1 MYRGKYEAV
10 KTAEKKHKAMPEKV
24 QETPEVGAEG
34 SEPDIYIEKPER
46 KSRKKEITK
55 GTIVFYSAWLLLIV
69 VAFFG
74 IGIALGA
81 LQNWLVSFEASQPDK
96 MSDWLYQRY
105 FQDPD
110 WVELYG
116 MAGIQDTAYEGAEDY
131 ARYMEEMVADR
142 DITMVETSAGLTG
155 GKKYVLRA
163 ELGPDTFFNFATFVM
178 VDVQAEG
185 ASVSDWQLGQ
195 VEIFTYSEDQGMDFR
210 RDLGYR
216 FLVGPDSVVL
226 VNGVELDQSHV
237 VRTTSTVAQEYL
249 PDGVY
254 GYRDKELQ
262 VEGLL
267 MEPQIQIVNGQ
278 GQLCEM
284 TYDELTHTFVEHWE
298 KPTISDEEY
307 ATVVTAAKTYCEYMI
322 SAKGSWELRSCFDHK
337 TSIYTTIVTNTTW
350 MQGYSG
356 YDFGQ
361 ETVTDFYRYSDSL
374 YSARVTVDLNVTRPD
389 GTLKVYPLDTNFF
402 LELQEEG
409 WRVVEMTNV
418 DIQEQ
423 TSMVRVTYMDGDT
436 VLASEMVDTDQRQ
449 LTPPTVTV
457 PEGKTFL
464 GWYVEAGRL
473 ETSEDGTILL
483 PESFLMDPMA
493 VYAMFG

>member
-10 KTAEKKHKAMPEKV
+10 KTAEKKNKKTPETV
-24 QETPEVGAEG
+24 QQTPEVSWEG
-34 SEPDIYIEKPER
+34 PEPDIQIEKPVR
-46 KSRKKEITK
+46 KARKKGITK
-55 GTIVFYSAWLLLIV
+55 GTIVFYSVWLLLIV

-81 LQNWLVSFEASQPDK
+81 LQNWLVDFEASQPDK
-96 MSDWLYQRY
+96 MSDQIYRTY

-110 WVELYG
+110 WAQLYE
-116 MAGIQDTAYEGAEDY
+116 MAGLQDTAYETSEDY
-131 ARYMEEMVADR
+131 VRYMDDMVADR
-142 DITMVETSAGLTG
+142 PITMVETSAGLTG
-155 GKKYVLRA
+155 GKKYVLRV
-163 ELGPDTFFNFATFVM
+163 ELEEDVFFNFATFVM
-178 VDVQAEG
+178 VDQKAEG
-185 ASVSDWQLGQ
+185 DAISDWQLGQ
-195 VEIFTYSEDQGMDFR
+195 VQIFTYDEDQGMDFR
-210 RDLGYR
+210 RDLSYR

-237 VRTTSTVAQEYL
+237 VRTTATAAQAYL
-249 PDGVY
+249 PEGVY

-267 MEPQIQIVNGQ
+267 VEPQIQIINGQ
-278 GQLCEM
+278 GQLCQM
-284 TYDELTHTFVEHWE
+284 TYDEQTRTFVEHWE
-298 KPTISDEEY
+298 KLTITDEEY

-337 TSIYTTIVTNTTW
+337 TPIYTTIVTNTTW

-409 WRVVEMTNV
+409 WRVIEMTNV
-418 DIQEQ
+418 DVQAQ
-423 TSMVRVTYMDGDT
+423 TSTVRITYMDGDT
-436 VLASEMVDTDQRQ
+436 VLATEMVDTDQRV

-473 ETSEDGTILL
+473 ETSEDGTIRL
-483 PESFLMDPMA
+483 PDSFQLDPMA